1 MKTVVLK
8 HENTHGGIFNTM
20 PRSNNNS
27 KLCLFLK
34 NARFLTEKFGIIP
47 LLYGSLG
54 LECLTG
60 ENLDADDIDIL
71 IPHVFIN
78 DKWNDFKASLEL
90 QGFTLTDEHE
100 HTFAFDGDAFSYAD
114 IEELQ
119 TFADIRI
126 EDIATREIEDVR
138 FMLLSLEQYLQ
149 VYRQSIKDGYRI
161 SVRCKKDNDKILFI
175 EKLLQR
181 H

>member
-1 MKTVVLK
+1 MLTI
-8 HENTHGGIFNTM
+8 N
-20 PRSNNNS
+20 SNG
-27 KLCLFLK
+27 KLCLFLQ
-34 NARFLTEKFGIIP
+34 NARFLTEKFGIVP

-78 DKWNDFKASLEL
+78 DKWNAFKASLEL
-90 QGFTLTDEHE
+90 QGFTLTDERE
-100 HTFAFDGDAFSYAD
+100 HTFVFGGVAFSYAD

-119 TFADIRI
+119 TFADIPI

-161 SVRCKKDNDKILFI
+161 SVRRKKDNDKILFI
-175 EKLLQR
+175 EKHLRLMNGR
-181 H
+181 R

>member
-1 MKTVVLK
+1 M
-8 HENTHGGIFNTM
+8 
-20 PRSNNNS
+20 
-27 KLCLFLK
+27 
-34 NARFLTEKFGIIP
+34 
-47 LLYGSLG
+47 G

-100 HTFAFDGDAFSYAD
+100 HAFAFDGDVFSYAD
-114 IEELQ
+114 IDELQ

-181 H
+181 Q